1 MIRVVSKHYTDL
13 SSTFATCGEMMMRAG
28 YRFCLCLS
36 AEVFTKHSEIS
47 NTPSPDKNE
56 QEFVSLCAGAY

>member
-1 MIRVVSKHYTDL
+1 MEVI
-13 SSTFATCGEMMMRAG
+13 G

-36 AEVFTKHSEIS
+36 AGVFTKLNKIT